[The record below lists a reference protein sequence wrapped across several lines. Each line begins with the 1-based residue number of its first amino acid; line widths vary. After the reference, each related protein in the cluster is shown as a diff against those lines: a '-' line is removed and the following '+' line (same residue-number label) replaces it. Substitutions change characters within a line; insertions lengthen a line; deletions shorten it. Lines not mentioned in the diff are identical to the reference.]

1 MEQQHDLF
9 DEDLH
14 CELCN
19 RTLPANSKSTVCAFC
34 AEQLLFSEVKDYIRE
49 NDVTEYDVAQHF
61 DIQAQALQFLD
72 EHFEGFGHHG
82 HFDIPI
88 QQVKRWIRE
97 GRIEYKSKEL
107 STIKMHCVI
116 CGAPVAFGT
125 VCSKCL
131 RQQNTSGHSKTL
143 ELDPSRM
150 RYLDD
155 MK

>member
-1 MEQQHDLF
+1 MAQPDLF
-9 DEDLH
+9 NNDEPH
-14 CELCN
+14 CEICN
-19 RTLPANSKSTVCAFC
+19 RSLPANSRDTICAFC
-34 AEQLLFSEVKDYIRE
+34 TEQLLFSEVKDYIRE

-61 DIQAQALQFLD
+61 N
-72 EHFEGFGHHG
+72 
-82 HFDIPI
+82 IPI

-97 GRIEYKSKEL
+97 GRIEYKPKEL
-107 STIKMHCVI
+107 SSIRMHCVV
-116 CGAPVAFGT
+116 CGAPVSFGT

-155 MK
+155 PKRDS

>member
-61 DIQAQALQFLD
+61 DI
-72 EHFEGFGHHG
+72 
-82 HFDIPI
+82 PI

-131 RQQNTSGHSKTL
+131 RQQNNYGNSKTL

>member
-61 DIQAQALQFLD
+61 DI
-72 EHFEGFGHHG
+72 
-82 HFDIPI
+82 PI

-116 CGAPVAFGT
+116 CGAPVAFCT
-125 VCSKCL
+125 VCSKFQ

-143 ELDPSRM
+143 ELYPSRM
-150 RYLDD
+150 R
-155 MK
+155 